1 METGSAGDR
10 LRSRIQAELD
20 ENNVELDAKETELFE
35 RAQATADR
43 IAELEAVIDREGVTT
58 TGRRGTITHPCLTE
72 VRHLSA
78 LMKSLLAG
86 IDLEGQQSA
95 DAKTRRARSV
105 ARGHGRGGNV
115 RSVG

>member
-1 METGSAGDR
+1 MTGGIVETGSAGDR

-58 TGRRGTITHPCLTE
+58 TGRSRI
-72 VRHLSA
+72 
-78 LMKSLLAG
+78 
-86 IDLEGQQSA
+86 
-95 DAKTRRARSV
+95 RA
-105 ARGHGRGGNV
+105 
-115 RSVG
+115 